1 MRDGWRAS
9 LDRLPLPLLPLNEGS
24 APTGCEMFLR
34 KRVPSQSEAL
44 AFAQPKI
51 QAGYGLLTE
60 GPDGGQLDT
69 DEIRRRLS
77 R

>member
-1 MRDGWRAS
+1 MRDGWRVS

-24 APTGCEMFLR
+24 APTGWEIFLS
-34 KRVPSQSEAL
+34 KRSPSQSEAS
-44 AFAQPKI
+44 AFARPKA
-51 QAGYGLLTE
+51 QADRGLLTE